1 MSVMITIKF
10 PVTAEVMEKVV
21 NDHRE
26 MMMAIIEDGKRQG
39 AIHHQFAEDTD
50 GGALVIDEWPD
61 EQSFYRFFAGQ
72 EDIKKVTAAAGV
84 ASEPTVTV
92 YRLLETPDRF

>member
-21 NDHRE
+21 NDHRDL
-26 MMMAIIEDGKRQG
+26 MMEIIEDGKRQG
-39 AIHHQFAEDTD
+39 ALHHQFAADTD
-50 GGALVIDEWPD
+50 GGALVVDEWED
-61 EQSFYRFFAGQ
+61 EQSFHRFFAAQ
-72 EDIKKVTAAAGV
+72 EGIKKVMEAAGV
-84 ASEPTVTV
+84 ASEPTVTT

>member
-10 PVTAEVMEKVV
+10 PVTAEIMEKVV

-26 MMMAIIEDGKRQG
+26 MMMAITEDGKRQG
-39 AIHHQFAEDTD
+39 AIHHQLAEDTD

-72 EDIKKVTAAAGV
+72 EDINKVTTAAGV
-84 ASEPTVTV
+84 TSEPTVTV